1 MESDIL
7 WHRLGGYKDGHGST
21 QDARSA
27 NKLMN
32 LWSPAGE
39 FAYMSKEI
47 PVITLFFFFS
57 ASVFAVFY
65 TPQGKFSPMAKN
77 RLREAS
83 SSRWSECLN

>member
-47 PVITLFFFFS
+47 PVITLFFFFLLLCLL
-57 ASVFAVFY
+57 FFIL
-65 TPQGKFSPMAKN
+65 P
-77 RLREAS
+77 RENFHL
-83 SSRWSECLN
+83 WPKID